1 MKINVIIYAALLLSQ
16 TIYAAPLKAMPD
28 DVMIKGGS
36 FYVGNIFGDKEYA
49 SHTNVTLTPFYMMRT
64 EITYSQY
71 QQVFQWAETH
81 GYAFE
86 NGCNGGHFDD
96 CLPAEQDN
104 GTHPVTTISW
114 WDAVVFANA
123 LSASQQLTP
132 YYLNT
137 NGKPITSVPQEHTL
151 TVVRNPTAT
160 GYRLPTLNEW
170 QVAARGG
177 EAALRQG
184 TYGRIYSGSDNPEP
198 IANMPKDNSTTFSTQ
213 PVGRLQPNAL
223 GLYDMTGNVWEWI
236 DDDFHM
242 TGLSNMH
249 YFCGGSY
256 LMRISNLS
264 ECDVHTPNFPTSDI
278 GFRLV
283 RPAPL

>member
-1 MKINVIIYAALLLSQ
+1 MKLNVVIYAALLLSQ
-16 TIYAAPLKAMPD
+16 ATHAAPPKTILD
-28 DVMIKGGS
+28 EISIKGGS

-49 SHTNVTLTPFYMMRT
+49 SHTNVTLAPFYMMRT
-64 EITYSQY
+64 EMTSSQY
-71 QQVFQWAETH
+71 QQVLQWAETH
-81 GYAFE
+81 GYTFE

-96 CLPAEQDN
+96 CLPTEQDN
-104 GTHPVTTISW
+104 GEHPVTTISW

-123 LSASQQLTP
+123 LSALRQLTP
-132 YYLNT
+132 YYLSAS
-137 NGKPITSVPQEHTL
+137 GKPITSVPQEYTL
-151 TVVRNPTAT
+151 SVVRNPAAT
-160 GYRLPTLNEW
+160 GYRLPSLNEW

-177 EAALRQG
+177 EVGLHQG
-184 TYGRIYSGSDNPEP
+184 TYGRIYSGSDNPER

-236 DDDFHM
+236 DDDFQM
-242 TGLSNMH
+242 TGLNNMH

-283 RPAPL
+283 RPAPH

>member
-1 MKINVIIYAALLLSQ
+1 MKHNAILYGVLLLGQ
-16 TIYAAPLKAMPD
+16 LAHAAQPKLMPEEIA
-28 DVMIKGGS
+28 IKGGA
-36 FYVGNIFGDKEYA
+36 FYVGNIFGDKDYT
-49 SHTNVTLTPFYMMRT
+49 SHTNVILKSFYIMRT

-71 QQVFQWAETH
+71 QHMFQWADNH
-81 GYAFE
+81 GYLFE

-96 CLPAEQDN
+96 CLPTERDN
-104 GTHPVTTISW
+104 GQHPVTTISW
-114 WDAVVFANA
+114 WDTVIFANA

-132 YYLNT
+132 YYLT
-137 NGKPITSVPQEHTL
+137 TDGRPITSVPQDPAFK
-151 TVVRNPTAT
+151 VVRNPAAT
-160 GYRLPTLNEW
+160 GYRLPSLNEW

-177 EAALRQG
+177 EAALRLG
-184 TYGRIYSGSDNPEP
+184 TYGQIYSGSNNPAN

-213 PVGRLQPNAL
+213 PVAHQRPNAL

-242 TGLSNMH
+242 TGINNMH